1 VVQVHQILLQVHL
14 YHTLAVVVEVAI
26 FNQAELQVLV
36 EQVEQVEVFHQ
47 LLDQLELPIEVV
59 AVVVVHLH
67 LSQVVLEDQESLFL
81 DFLEINL
88 LQ

>member
-1 VVQVHQILLQVHL
+1 
-14 YHTLAVVVEVAI
+14 VVVEVAI
-26 FNQAELQVLV
+26 FNQAELQVLA
-36 EQVEQVEVFHQ
+36 ERVEQVEVFHQ
-47 LLDQLELPIEVV
+47 LLDQLELLIEVV

>member
-1 VVQVHQILLQVHL
+1 
-14 YHTLAVVVEVAI
+14 VVVEVAI
-26 FNQAELQVLV
+26 FNQAELQVLA
-36 EQVEQVEVFHQ
+36 ERVEQVEVFHQ
-47 LLDQLELPIEVV
+47 LLDQLELLIEVV

-67 LSQVVLEDQESLFL
+67 LSQVVLEDQELLFL